1 MNKFPIVTEFAS
13 AEVPLFLEKK
23 NKNIVYFG
31 VDNMYPFELID
42 LYNDSST
49 HNAIING
56 KVGYTVG
63 NGLHSDDI
71 EVKKWLS
78 QANIDEDWTSLTKR
92 LSLDYELF
100 NGYAIEVIK
109 TKVGNQYHHIDFAN
123 IRVGLDGSLQYADD
137 WVTDKGTKNS
147 KPDIQYLERYNPR
160 NPEQKRGVIYHVD
173 YRPNMKYYPL
183 PVYVGSLAEIKTDVQ
198 IGDYWLNEVKNGFV
212 GGTLIQHNNGV
223 PETKEE
229 AKDFEK
235 AFQEKFGKATGTKIV
250 HLFSPSKDNGS
261 EITNLNGNDLH
272 ERYLEMSN
280 RVKESIFIGHRVTNP
295 ILFGVKE
302 EGQLGARNELD
313 LAYEIFTNTY
323 IAERQNTLL
332 RTIRKLAFFEI
343 QRSDIEIIPL
353 KPIDTVD
360 LTSDIILANLSREE
374 IRELINNQT
383 GLELEDEVTEALA
396 PINAIEPI
404 GEDEEE
410 FSVIDNFDTYND
422 YPDSASNNAKRALK
436 WAEENGWGSCGTS
449 VGKKRANQLAKKQ
462 KLSRDTIARMASF
475 KRHQQHKDVPYS
487 EGCGGLMWDAWG
499 GTSGINWA
507 ISKLKEIDNKKMSSC
522 SCFSKDE
529 DFALLDRLKKSGVN
543 KSDYEV
549 IESLDIRFDSNG
561 SPKEF
566 ATPDQKMLR
575 SIIKLLKDNPKIT
588 AAAIAKALGLS
599 FDDIV
604 NFLLILTSDGIISS
618 EKTEITLTNL
628 GDKLANG
635 INIPKTEIK
644 YQYQLRS
651 DAPALKKNDEGVTI
665 GESRKFCQDMIDLD
679 RYWSKEEIEGLS
691 NDMTPDDFSNA
702 ANVWL
707 ARGGWY
713 QPIQEEGE
721 EPRAAIPYCRHE
733 WNQVILRKK

>member
-23 NKNIVYFG
+23 NKNLVYFG

-49 HNAIING
+49 HNAIVNG

-78 QANIDEDWTSLTKR
+78 QANIDEDWTSLLKR

-123 IRVGLDGSLQYADD
+123 IRVGLDGSIQYADD
-137 WVTDKGTKNS
+137 WITDKGLKNS

-173 YRPNMKYYPL
+173 FRPNMKYYPL

-198 IGDYWLNEVKNGFV
+198 IGDYWLNEVENGFV

-229 AKDFEK
+229 AKEFEK

-343 QRSDIEIIPL
+343 QRSEIGIIPL

-374 IRELINNQT
+374 IRELITEQT
-383 GLELEDEVTEALA
+383 GLQLKEEIQEPSVEMGDEGVAQ
-396 PINAIEPI
+396 
-404 GEDEEE
+404 
-410 FSVIDNFDTYND
+410 
-422 YPDSASNNAKRALK
+422 R
-436 WAEENGWGSCGTS
+436 
-449 VGKKRANQLAKKQ
+449 
-462 KLSRDTIARMASF
+462 
-475 KRHQQHKDVPYS
+475 
-487 EGCGGLMWDAWG
+487 
-499 GTSGINWA
+499 
-507 ISKLKEIDNKKMSSC
+507 KLKQIDSEKMSAC
-522 SCFSKDE
+522 SCFSKEDE
-529 DFALLDRLKKSGVN
+529 GDISDLFNNIGVPE
-543 KSDYEV
+543 SDYEEV
-549 IESLDIRFDSNG
+549 DRFDIHFDEDG
-561 SPKEF
+561 SPFEF
-566 ATPDQKMLR
+566 ATKGQG
-575 SIIKLLKDNPKIT
+575 IIQRVLKSVLLNPLI
-588 AAAIAKALGLS
+588 AASGLAEALGLNFEELINS
-599 FDDIV
+599 ITILKSSNLLEVEGSSINLTPVGERVAEAIDIP
-604 NFLLILTSDGIISS
+604 
-618 EKTEITLTNL
+618 E
-628 GDKLANG
+628 
-635 INIPKTEIK
+635 TEIK
-644 YQYQLRS
+644 YKYTLRS
-651 DAPALKKNDEGVTI
+651 DAPPLKG
-665 GESRKFCQDMIDLD
+665 GQSRDFCRKMMSKKKLYSREEIDLL
-679 RYWSKEEIEGLS
+679 R
-691 NDMTPDDFSNA
+691 NDMKSGRA
-702 ANVWL
+702 ADVWL

-713 QPIQEEGE
+713 RRPNTDTN
-721 EPRAAIPYCRHE
+721 IPFCRHI
-733 WNQVILRKK
+733 WKQVLVKKKK